1 LVREEKMRT
10 KNRIVHSLLVAVI
23 LGACA
28 VPHHP
33 QPELGVQQVQPGS
46 LLTDS
51 PLARGVSL
59 PDVSSTRIL
68 EVTPE
73 MQAFLEERIDD
84 RTMENTKV
92 RQLLS
97 MLAIDGQFDLV
108 YDDQTRTAAE
118 TFRDRRGNCLSFTNM
133 FVAMARHVGL
143 DAHFQEVEIPPDWS
157 SVGDTLLLSQHINV
171 LVDMRH
177 YVDRVV
183 DFNTDVIHYFIHDL
197 KANYERRVISDQ
209 RARAHYFN
217 NIGVERMLT
226 GGDTPDVLAYLLQ
239 SIREDET
246 FAPGWISLGIL
257 HRRDGYF
264 DHAEAAYLQALS
276 IDDTNLVAM
285 SNLASLYQMAGQTDR
300 AESYRALVQE
310 HRMKNPYYRFYLAQ
324 EAVIKGDYPA
334 AVDHLEFAIKKNE
347 SEHRFYFLMG
357 VSYLLLGREGEARS
371 WLSQAETLAE
381 EQGDR
386 QRYRHKLDWLMS
398 HAVER

>member
-1 LVREEKMRT
+1 MRT
-10 KNRIVHSLLVAVI
+10 KHRIIYPLLAAVT

-33 QPELGVQQVQPGS
+33 QPQLGVQQVQPGS

-51 PLARGVSL
+51 PLARGGSL
-59 PDVSSTRIL
+59 KDVM
-68 EVTPE
+68 E
-73 MQAFLEERIDD
+73 AFLEERIDD

-97 MLAIDGQFDLV
+97 MLTVNGQFDLV

-143 DAHFQEVEIPPDWS
+143 DAHFEEVEIPPDWS
-157 SVGDTLLLSQHINV
+157 SIGDTLLLSQHINV
-171 LVDMRH
+171 FVDMRH

-226 GGDTPDVLAYLLQ
+226 GGDTPDVLA
-239 SIREDET
+239 
-246 FAPGWISLGIL
+246 
-257 HRRDGYF
+257 
-264 DHAEAAYLQALS
+264 
-276 IDDTNLVAM
+276 
-285 SNLASLYQMAGQTDR
+285 
-300 AESYRALVQE
+300 
-310 HRMKNPYYRFYLAQ
+310 
-324 EAVIKGDYPA
+324 
-334 AVDHLEFAIKKNE
+334 
-347 SEHRFYFLMG
+347 
-357 VSYLLLGREGEARS
+357 
-371 WLSQAETLAE
+371 
-381 EQGDR
+381 
-386 QRYRHKLDWLMS
+386 
-398 HAVER
+398 